1 MKNSPE
7 SPSEASHSTAP
18 ASTEPRSTE
27 AAASP
32 LVHHTGL
39 LYFPVAFVARLPFA
53 MMVVGVLTVVV
64 SARGSLSFGGLASAM
79 VGLGTA
85 CVGPLLG
92 AAADRF
98 GQRPVLLVAAT
109 ANGLLLAGFAWA
121 VYSTVPNGVVLVI
134 AVLIGTTAPQVGPMS
149 RTRLVRIISERLA
162 PARRVKSFNSTMA
175 YESAAD
181 ETVFIVGPFLVG
193 LLASVVAPWLP
204 LVAAG
209 ALTIVFVTAFA
220 LHPTSTVQ
228 SRHDDDAV
236 DVAPLRALLHPGLVS
251 VVVGILGVG
260 LFFGATLTSLTAFM
274 NEQGEPER
282 AGLVYGVMGVGSAV
296 LALAVALFPARFTL
310 RARWLVFAGLVLA
323 GTLTLPFAGSVTH
336 LVVALAVI
344 GIGVGPTL
352 VTQYSIGSTLS
363 PVGRSTT
370 VMTILGSAVIV
381 GQSLGSAVTGEVGE
395 TFGAAAALALPSVAA
410 AIVVLSGVAYWFV
423 AHRTVA
429 GPGGPSAGMPTVP
442 APATP
447 ALETSGA
454 RSA

>member
-1 MKNSPE
+1 MKKTHE
-7 SPSEASHSTAP
+7 SPSGTPLSEASS
-18 ASTEPRSTE
+18 
-27 AAASP
+27 SP

-39 LYFPVAFVARLPFA
+39 SYFPIAFIARLPFA

-64 SARGSLSFGGLASAM
+64 SARGSLSFGGLSSAM

-85 CVGPLLG
+85 IVGPLLG
-92 AAADRF
+92 AAADKF
-98 GQRPVLLVAAT
+98 GQRVVLLAAGA

-121 VYSTVPNGVVLVI
+121 VNSTLSNAAVL
-134 AVLIGTTAPQVGPMS
+134 AVAFLIGTTAPQIGPMS

-162 PARRVKSFNSTMA
+162 PARRVRSFNSTMA

-181 ETVFIVGPFLVG
+181 ETVFVVGPFLVG

-209 ALTIVFVTAFA
+209 VLTIVFVTAFA
-220 LHPTSTVQ
+220 LHPTSTIQ
-228 SRHDDDAV
+228 SMEDDGAQA
-236 DVAPLRALLHPGLVS
+236 APLRSLAHPGLVS
-251 VVVGILGVG
+251 VVVGILGIG

-274 NEQGEPER
+274 NDQGAPER
-282 AGLVYGVMGVGSAV
+282 AGLVYGVMGVGSAA

-310 RARWLVFAGLVLA
+310 RARWLVFSALILA
-323 GTLTLPFAGSVTH
+323 GTITLPFAGSVTH

-363 PVGRSTT
+363 PAGRSTT

-381 GQSLGSAVTGEVGE
+381 GQSLGSAVTGAVGE
-395 TFGAAAALALPSVAA
+395 RFGSAAALALPSGAA
-410 AIVVLSGVAYWFV
+410 ALVVLAGLAYWFFADRG
-423 AHRTVA
+423 AH
-429 GPGGPSAGMPTVP
+429 GGDEHGSLTSAPT
-442 APATP
+442 TS
-447 ALETSGA
+447 ALETMGA
-454 RSA
+454 R